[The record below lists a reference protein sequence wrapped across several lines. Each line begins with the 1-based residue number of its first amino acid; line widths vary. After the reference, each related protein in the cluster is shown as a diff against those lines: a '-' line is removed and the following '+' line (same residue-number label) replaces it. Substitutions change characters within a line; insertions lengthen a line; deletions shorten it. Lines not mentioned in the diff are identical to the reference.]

1 MSWFIKSQISI
12 NNFTDRNLVNDKI
25 HYFEKISDR
34 IYYMGKIAFQSQL
47 DAKKEAY
54 AIAQEKTMTSYPDI
68 VDILSRAG
76 RIALDSPWKFRELCA
91 MALTEVDI
99 RLKTLVKERKR
110 FTEEKLPA
118 KMRGWIDDHSE

>member
-68 VDILSRAG
+68 VDILSRAE

-110 FTEEKLPA
+110 FTEEKLPS

>member
-1 MSWFIKSQISI
+1 MSWFIKSQIVMNDFS
-12 NNFTDRNLVNDKI
+12 DRNLVNDKI

-34 IYYMGKIAFQSQL
+34 IYHMGKIAFQSQL

-54 AIAQEKTMTSYPDI
+54 AISQEKTMSSYPDI
-68 VDILSRAG
+68 IDILSRAE

-99 RLKTLVKERKR
+99 RLKTLIKERKQ
-110 FTEEKLPA
+110 FTEEKLPS
-118 KMRGWIDDHSE
+118 KMKGWVDDHSE